1 MLEKYHARAAASAN
15 DLRTDCDVCRE
26 QTQKMSLQVG
36 FTSLFDFSDDLG
48 SNGVVFQVMRI
59 PKNEVVDRALQLCGQ
74 LGSFAD
80 GCKLEVL
87 DNFEDIYQALTHLT
101 PVCDLSGVCSD
112 AYANTPTTLTR

>member
-1 MLEKYHARAAASAN
+1 MPGPPPPPMTFELTVMYAVNRLKRC
-15 DLRTDCDVCRE
+15 LCRWVS
-26 QTQKMSLQVG
+26 QA
-36 FTSLFDFSDDLG
+36 FDFSDDLG
-48 SNGVVFQVMRI
+48 SNGVVFQVMRT

-101 PVCDLSGVCSD
+101 PVCHLSGVCSD